1 MRFVLEKPIY
11 TKCYVPWMRVS
22 MGSVDMQRESLSA
35 PEIERQLTERQVQV
49 LQFLLRKASPLRVYT
64 VYADQDELARE
75 LGMTRQALSVH
86 LKKLKDFGLIRTGR
100 EFVDVTER
108 ALKVLRMSSSEAIVL
123 VKVQPK
129 FRSVIYDKIRELPV
143 EKAYRVSG
151 DYDLVIITREVNVNE
166 VLRALSLMEGV
177 EDTKTFISLEALR
190 E

>member
-1 MRFVLEKPIY
+1 M
-11 TKCYVPWMRVS
+11 S
-22 MGSVDMQRESLSA
+22 SLSMQSGSA
-35 PEIERQLTERQVQV
+35 TPTEIERQLTERQLQV
-49 LQFLLRKASPLRVYT
+49 LQYLLRKAVPLKVYT

-100 EFVDVTER
+100 EFVDVTEK
-108 ALKVLRMSSSEAIVL
+108 ALRVLRLSSNEAIIL

-129 FRSVIYDKIRELPV
+129 YRAIVYEKVKELPV

-151 DYDLVIITREVNVNE
+151 DYDLVVITREVNVNDILR
-166 VLRALSLMEGV
+166 VLSMMEGID
-177 EDTKTFISLEALR
+177 DTKTFISLEIIR

>member
-1 MRFVLEKPIY
+1 
-11 TKCYVPWMRVS
+11 
-22 MGSVDMQRESLSA
+22 MGSVGMQSGEAA
-35 PEIERQLTERQVQV
+35 PAEIERQLTERQLQV
-49 LQFLLRKASPLRVYT
+49 LQYLLRKAVPLKVYT

-100 EFVDVTER
+100 EFVDVTEK
-108 ALKVLRMSSSEAIVL
+108 ALRVLRMSSNEAIIL

-129 FRSVIYDKIRELPV
+129 YRSIVYEKIKDLPI

-151 DYDLVIITREVNVNE
+151 DYDLVIITREVNVNDILR
-166 VLRALSLMEGV
+166 VLSMMEGID
-177 EDTKTFISLEALR
+177 DTKTFISLEILR

>member
-1 MRFVLEKPIY
+1 MQ
-11 TKCYVPWMRVS
+11 S
-22 MGSVDMQRESLSA
+22 GSA
-35 PEIERQLTERQVQV
+35 TPTEIERQLTERQLQV
-49 LQFLLRKASPLRVYT
+49 LQYLLRKAVPLKVYT

-100 EFVDVTER
+100 EFVDVTEK
-108 ALKVLRMSSSEAIVL
+108 ALRVLRLSSNEAIIL

-129 FRSVIYDKIRELPV
+129 YRAIVYEKVKELPV

-151 DYDLVIITREVNVNE
+151 DYDLVVITREVNVNDILR
-166 VLRALSLMEGV
+166 VLSMMEGID
-177 EDTKTFISLEALR
+177 DTKTFISLEIIR

>member
-1 MRFVLEKPIY
+1 MSSIVTSSGGATP
-11 TKCYVPWMRVS
+11 
-22 MGSVDMQRESLSA
+22 A
-35 PEIERQLTERQVQV
+35 EIERQLTERQLQV
-49 LQFLLRKASPLRVYT
+49 LQYLLKKAVPLKVYT

-100 EFVDVTER
+100 EFVDVTDK
-108 ALKVLRMSSSEAIVL
+108 ALKVLRMSSNEAIIL

-129 FRSVIYDKIRELPV
+129 YRAMIYEKIKELPI

-151 DYDLVIITREVNVNE
+151 DYDIILITREVNVNDILR
-166 VLRALSLMEGV
+166 VLSMMDGV
-177 EDTKTFISLEALR
+177 EDTKTFISLETLR